1 MNNIP
6 LKCWYALLI
15 KLLSDILLNHNDF
28 SIAPGGVPL
37 SFAPAS
43 SEVVNPVGSLHHPGP
58 LHHLEQAGGPGAPPV
73 STLSATYLNLNSHL
87 LALDILRS
95 LFCLSGRRRDGS
107 PLPQLPT
114 GWLYEHRQAPG
125 DLCFLYSWRA
135 GGECSNSIFRKWN
148 LTRPLLST
156 LDRCHC
162 GIKLNVD
169 EVFFCRDRSFLG
181 HIDEQESEDIHTT
194 FKELLR
200 WKGGVREGQWHHFYW
215 TQRSID
221 LDDLFI

>member
-1 MNNIP
+1 MFTSTLSTHFLHLHHWGQGDGVDVNYVNIIP

-15 KLLSDILLNHNDF
+15 KLLSDVLLNHNYL

-58 LHHLEQAGGPGAPPV
+58 LHHLEQAGGPGAPPA

-107 PLPQLPT
+107 PFPQLPT

-125 DLCFLYSWRA
+125 DLSFLYSWKA
-135 GGECSNSIFRKWN
+135 GGECWSSLFRKWN

-169 EVFFCRDRSFLG
+169 EVFFL
-181 HIDEQESEDIHTT
+181 Q
-194 FKELLR
+194 K
-200 WKGGVREGQWHHFYW
+200 
-215 TQRSID
+215 
-221 LDDLFI
+221 

>member
-1 MNNIP
+1 M
-6 LKCWYALLI
+6 
-15 KLLSDILLNHNDF
+15 F
-28 SIAPGGVPL
+28 T
-37 SFAPAS
+37 
-43 SEVVNPVGSLHHPGP
+43 
-58 LHHLEQAGGPGAPPV
+58 
-73 STLSATYLNLNSHL
+73 STLSTHFLHLHHWRQLCEQHPFKMLICFTDQITFWYTPKSQWFIYCTRRCPSIFRPCVVRSRQPRWQSSPSRPSPPPGTGWRSRCATCFDLISHLLEPVNSHL

-125 DLCFLYSWRA
+125 DLCFLYSWKA
-135 GGECSNSIFRKWN
+135 GEECWSSLFRKWN

-169 EVFFCRDRSFLG
+169 EVFFL
-181 HIDEQESEDIHTT
+181 Q
-194 FKELLR
+194 K
-200 WKGGVREGQWHHFYW
+200 
-215 TQRSID
+215 
-221 LDDLFI
+221 